1 MRLIR
6 NKKGVALMLVLAAIS
21 VLTAVGVE
29 FAYNTSIYYNLAQNE
44 LDRLKAYYMA
54 KSAYNFMQLELKFD
68 RLFRQTVQTQNLG
81 QFLGAN
87 AQLPLCQQFPL
98 STGLIRTVFQG
109 GGIEALMGEEGGEEV
124 PEAAEAEEEIEELQ
138 KGVSISQEK
147 GAADFLQFEGDFD
160 GECIDESTK
169 IDLNGFYG
177 LSQVPGAEGAQS
189 PFDQYKQF
197 IFRFLSQPRF
207 RLLFEKADVRVPDVT
222 NNIGDWVDDN
232 GEINDFEGRTGGAEE
247 SLYQRDEA
255 PYTVRNGKLITLLE
269 TYLIDGVVDTWFAP
283 MMEYFTVYGD
293 GKVNVC
299 TASEEVL
306 EGLIRR
312 YVDSTP
318 DLPPLRLEDPEE
330 MGRLKGAV
338 LEACAQGNSG
348 DQLKTDINNALNVA
362 IGTIAG
368 EQETIAKE
376 ATTGGFGDYVSTES
390 RYFTLK
396 LAGQVADITVRIKA
410 VLDVK
415 EADPAKWRLV
425 YWRVY

>member
-44 LDRLKAYYMA
+44 LDRLKAYYLA
-54 KSAYNFMQLELKFD
+54 KSAFNFMQLELKFD
-68 RLFRQTVQTQNLG
+68 KLFKETVQSQNLG
-81 QFLGAN
+81 QYLGGN

-98 STGLIRTVFQG
+98 STGLIRTVFMEG
-109 GGIEALMGEEGGEEV
+109 GLEGLMGKEGGEEV
-124 PEAAEAEEEIEELQ
+124 PEAEVAEEGIEDLR
-138 KGVSISQEK
+138 KGTSISQEK
-147 GAADFLQFEGDFD
+147 GAADFLQFDGDFD
-160 GECIDESTK
+160 GECVDESTK

-177 LSQVPGAEGAQS
+177 LSLSPSPEGTPSQ
-189 PFDQYKQF
+189 FDQYKQF

-207 RLLFEKADVRVPDVT
+207 KLLFEKADVRVPDVA

-232 GEINDFEGRTGGAEE
+232 SEMNDFDGRTGGAETA
-247 SLYQRDEA
+247 LYQKDEA
-255 PYTVRNGKLITLLE
+255 PYEVRNSKLITLLE
-269 TYLIDGVVDTWFAP
+269 TYLIDGVVDTWFEP
-283 MMEYFTVYGD
+283 MMAYFTIYGD
-293 GKVNVC
+293 SKINVC

-330 MGRLKGAV
+330 MGRLTTAV
-338 LEACAQGNSG
+338 LEACGQGNSG
-348 DQLKTDINNALNVA
+348 SQLKQDINAALSAV
-362 IGTIAG
+362 IGSIAG
-368 EQETIAKE
+368 GQQT
-376 ATTGGFGDYVSTES
+376 ATTSGSTGGFAEYVSTDS

-410 VLDVK
+410 VLNVT
-415 EADPAKWRLV
+415 ESDPTKWKLL